1 MAVTTNHGQEEF
13 DALPSVDMRNTMV
26 VVLSDHVTDGS
37 SVSQLQ
43 ALTFGGLV
51 RRLEAA
57 VSAQDGTGG
66 ANCNGGVEHSNEHAA
81 GLKRLLQEMREE
93 GGESFEEVAH
103 MCGSDVRNSLI
114 VELWSRTHVEVA
126 GLQAL
131 DDEQLLVRGREL
143 LRQGVLPKG

>member
-1 MAVTTNHGQEEF
+1 MSVMTKRKQEEF

-26 VVLSDHVTDGS
+26 VVVSDHVTDGT

-51 RRLEAA
+51 RRIEAA
-57 VSAQDGTGG
+57 VSTQDGTVGVD
-66 ANCNGGVEHSNEHAA
+66 CNDAEHKND
-81 GLKRLLQEMREE
+81 GIRLLLQEMREE

-103 MCGSDVRNSLI
+103 MCGKDVRNSLI

-143 LRQGVLPKG
+143 LRQGVLPRSY